1 MPISIIFQL
10 YRSWRSFLLVEET
23 GVPAEN
29 YRPVASQWQT
39 LSQNVVSSTPR
50 HEPELK
56 SLVITYRRL
65 CINDKTTDMVNFR
78 IYCRMFTY
86 CFI

>member
-1 MPISIIFQL
+1 MIFQL

-50 HEPELK
+50 HEPEIK
-56 SLVITYRRL
+56 SLVITYRRPF
-65 CINDKTTDMVNFR
+65 INDKATDMFNLRV
-78 IYCRMFTY
+78 YCRMFTY
-86 CFI
+86 RFI